1 MCIFIRFIV
10 KSGLNFG
17 MDYSVYRNLPRY
29 CHSEFCIKIMHSFER
44 VEKDSKSIDKQF
56 KYIHTTKENFTW
68 KELSALTR
76 VMPVRRP
83 KTTLFLISYLFN
95 SILL

>member
-1 MCIFIRFIV
+1 
-10 KSGLNFG
+10 

-44 VEKDSKSIDKQF
+44 VEKDLKSIDKKF
-56 KYIHTTKENFTW
+56 NYIHTTKENFTW

-83 KTTLFLISYLFN
+83 IINLFFISYLFI
-95 SILL
+95 SIIH